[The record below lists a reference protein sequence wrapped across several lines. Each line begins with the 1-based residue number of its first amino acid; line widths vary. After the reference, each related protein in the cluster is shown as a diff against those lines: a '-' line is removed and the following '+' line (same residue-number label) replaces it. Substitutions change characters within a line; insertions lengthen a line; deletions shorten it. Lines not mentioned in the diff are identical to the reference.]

1 MKRIALLLF
10 LFCYIALLSAISFD
24 DVLNTLYDN
33 GKIDYHDGDVY
44 WIPKGFSGDEAQ
56 ANAWVAWAAAIIL
69 YVQADW
75 ELSIQVTR
83 IGQLK
88 AVKYVGA
95 YWRDEY
101 SGGSRLVYVPMSSI
115 MSRFNNENCHEMEF
129 NVLKAR
135 INEYVTESAPVRGMA
150 W

>member
-1 MKRIALLLF
+1 MKRIAVLLF
-10 LFCYIALLSAISFD
+10 LLGYIALLSAVSFD

-33 GKIDYHDGDVY
+33 GKIDYFDGDVY

-56 ANAWVAWAAAIIL
+56 ANAYVAWAAAIIL

-75 ELSIQVTR
+75 ELSSQVIK

-95 YWRDEY
+95 YWRDGY
-101 SGGSRLVYVPMSSI
+101 DGQSYLVYAPMSAV
-115 MSRFNNENCHEMEF
+115 MSQFNYEGYRHLDFNE
-129 NVLKAR
+129 LKAR
-135 INEYVTESAPVRGMA
+135 INEYVTNSAPVRGMA